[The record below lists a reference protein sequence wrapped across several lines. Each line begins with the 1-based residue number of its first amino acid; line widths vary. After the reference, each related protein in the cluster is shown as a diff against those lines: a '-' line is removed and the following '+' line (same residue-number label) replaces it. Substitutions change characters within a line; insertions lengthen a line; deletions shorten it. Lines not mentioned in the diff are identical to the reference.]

1 MVEPEQVTQL
11 GSFLINIDLFYLM
24 GFAKIIKD
32 LNDEDLEES
41 LKPPAEKIREARAA
55 VRELLREKRKELRD
69 LRAGMKEGRDL
80 SADMDTC
87 EGEIEVLQK
96 ELQSIDEGGHATFVE
111 AKDLIA
117 PKKDVS
123 AKKSKL
129 REEVDELKKEM
140 AHLEARLSLPNLDD
154 DERSKMRT
162 SISSKNDLLKD
173 LENELDA
180 LKNFN
185 HTRFVE
191 AREETKRS
199 SDFEE
204 ALGKLESRIDD
215 LNAEMLEAL
224 EKADES
230 LIEKLMLELNSL
242 KEEKQR
248 LLTPEGDPLLGGP
261 DE

>member
-1 MVEPEQVTQL
+1 M
-11 GSFLINIDLFYLM
+11 
-24 GFAKIIKD
+24 
-32 LNDEDLEES
+32 
-41 LKPPAEKIREARAA
+41 REALHEQR
-55 VRELLREKRKELRD
+55 VKRKELRQ
-69 LRAGMKEGRDL
+69 GMKEGRDL
-80 SADMDTC
+80 SEDMDTC
-87 EGEIEVLQK
+87 LGEIELLQK
-96 ELQSIDEGGHATFVE
+96 ELQAIVEGGHLTFLE

-123 AKKSKL
+123 AKKTKL
-129 REEVDELKKEM
+129 SEEKDELKKEV
-140 AHLEARLSLPNLDD
+140 AHLEDRLSLPNLDD

-173 LENELDA
+173 LENELAA

-199 SDFEE
+199 NEFEE
-204 ALGKLESRIDD
+204 ALGKLESRMED
-215 LNAEMLEAL
+215 LNAEMFEAL
-224 EKADES
+224 EKVDES

-248 LLTPEGDPLLGGP
+248 LLAPEGDPLLGDP

>member
-1 MVEPEQVTQL
+1 M
-11 GSFLINIDLFYLM
+11 
-24 GFAKIIKD
+24 
-32 LNDEDLEES
+32 
-41 LKPPAEKIREARAA
+41 REALHEQR
-55 VRELLREKRKELRD
+55 VKRKELRQ
-69 LRAGMKEGRDL
+69 GMKEGRDL
-80 SADMDTC
+80 SEDMDTC
-87 EGEIEVLQK
+87 LGEIELLQK
-96 ELQSIDEGGHATFVE
+96 ELQAIMEGGHLTFLE

-123 AKKSKL
+123 AKKTKL
-129 REEVDELKKEM
+129 SEEKDELKKEV
-140 AHLEARLSLPNLDD
+140 AHLEDRLSLPNLDD

-199 SDFEE
+199 NDFEE
-204 ALGKLESRIDD
+204 ALGKLESRMED
-215 LNAEMLEAL
+215 LNAEMFEAL
-224 EKADES
+224 EKVDES

-248 LLTPEGDPLLGGP
+248 LLAPEGDPLLGDP

>member
-1 MVEPEQVTQL
+1 M
-11 GSFLINIDLFYLM
+11 
-24 GFAKIIKD
+24 
-32 LNDEDLEES
+32 
-41 LKPPAEKIREARAA
+41 REALHEQR
-55 VRELLREKRKELRD
+55 VKRKELRQ
-69 LRAGMKEGRDL
+69 GMKEGRDL
-80 SADMDTC
+80 SEDMDSC
-87 EGEIEVLQK
+87 LGEIELLQK
-96 ELQSIDEGGHATFVE
+96 ELQAIEEGGHVTFLE

-162 SISSKNDLLKD
+162 SISEKNDLLKD

-242 KEEKQR
+242 KEEKR
-248 LLTPEGDPLLGGP
+248 KLLEPDGDPLLGDP

>member
-1 MVEPEQVTQL
+1 M
-11 GSFLINIDLFYLM
+11 
-24 GFAKIIKD
+24 
-32 LNDEDLEES
+32 
-41 LKPPAEKIREARAA
+41 REALHDQR
-55 VRELLREKRKELRD
+55 VKRKELRQ
-69 LRAGMKEGRDL
+69 GMKEGRDL
-80 SADMDTC
+80 SEDMDSC
-87 EGEIEVLQK
+87 LGEIELLQK
-96 ELQSIDEGGHATFVE
+96 ELQAIEEGGHVTFLE

-154 DERSKMRT
+154 EERSKMRNL
-162 SISSKNDLLKD
+162 ISEKNDLLKD

-248 LLTPEGDPLLGGP
+248 LLAPEGDPLLGDP
-261 DE
+261 AE

>member
-1 MVEPEQVTQL
+1 MTVILTYGILQ
-11 GSFLINIDLFYLM
+11 
-24 GFAKIIKD
+24 IKD
-32 LNDEDLEES
+32 LTEDDQNTEES
-41 LKPPAEKIREARAA
+41 IKPSAEKTREARAA
-55 VRELLREKRKELRD
+55 VREALREHRVKRKELRQ
-69 LRAGMKEGRDL
+69 GMKEGRDL
-80 SADMDTC
+80 SEDMDTC
-87 EGEIEVLQK
+87 LGEIEILHK
-96 ELQSIDEGGHATFVE
+96 ELQAIEEGGHVTFLE

-129 REEVDELKKEM
+129 RQEVDELKKEM

-204 ALGKLESRIDD
+204 ALGKLELRIDD

-248 LLTPEGDPLLGGP
+248 LLTPEGDPLLGDP

>member
-1 MVEPEQVTQL
+1 M
-11 GSFLINIDLFYLM
+11 
-24 GFAKIIKD
+24 
-32 LNDEDLEES
+32 
-41 LKPPAEKIREARAA
+41 REALHEQR
-55 VRELLREKRKELRD
+55 VKRKELRQ
-69 LRAGMKEGRDL
+69 GMKEGRDL
-80 SADMDTC
+80 SEDMDTC
-87 EGEIEVLQK
+87 LGEIELLQK
-96 ELQSIDEGGHATFVE
+96 ELQAIEEGGHVTFLE

-154 DERSKMRT
+154 DELSKMRT

-204 ALGKLESRIDD
+204 ALGKLELRIDD

-248 LLTPEGDPLLGGP
+248 LLTPEGDPLLGDP

>member
-1 MVEPEQVTQL
+1 MVIL
-11 GSFLINIDLFYLM
+11 
-24 GFAKIIKD
+24 KIKA
-32 LNDEDLEES
+32 LNEDDQNTEES
-41 LKPPAEKIREARAA
+41 IKPSAEQIREARAE
-55 VRELLREKRKELRD
+55 VREALHEQRVKRKELRQ
-69 LRAGMKEGRDL
+69 GMKEGRDL
-80 SADMDTC
+80 SEDMDTC
-87 EGEIEVLQK
+87 LGEIELLQK
-96 ELQSIDEGGHATFVE
+96 ELQAIEEGGHVTFLE

-162 SISSKNDLLKD
+162 SISEKNDLLKD

-224 EKADES
+224 EKAEES
-230 LIEKLMLELNSL
+230 LIEKLMFELNSL
-242 KEEKQR
+242 KEEKR
-248 LLTPEGDPLLGGP
+248 KLLEPEGDPLLGDP

>member
-1 MVEPEQVTQL
+1 MR
-11 GSFLINIDLFYLM
+11 
-24 GFAKIIKD
+24 
-32 LNDEDLEES
+32 EDL
-41 LKPPAEKIREARAA
+41 REHR
-55 VRELLREKRKELRD
+55 VKLKELRQ
-69 LRAGMKEGRDL
+69 GMKEGRDL
-80 SADMDTC
+80 SEDMDTC
-87 EGEIEVLQK
+87 LGEIELLQK
-96 ELQSIDEGGHATFVE
+96 ELQAIEEGGHVTFLE

-162 SISSKNDLLKD
+162 SISEKNDLLKD

-248 LLTPEGDPLLGGP
+248 LLTPEGDPLLGDP

>member
-1 MVEPEQVTQL
+1 MVIL
-11 GSFLINIDLFYLM
+11 
-24 GFAKIIKD
+24 KIKA
-32 LNDEDLEES
+32 LNEDDQNTEES
-41 LKPPAEKIREARAA
+41 IKPSAEQIREARAE
-55 VRELLREKRKELRD
+55 VREALHEQRVKRKELRQ
-69 LRAGMKEGRDL
+69 GMKEGRDL
-80 SADMDTC
+80 SEDMDSC
-87 EGEIEVLQK
+87 LGEIELLQK
-96 ELQSIDEGGHATFVE
+96 ELQAIEEGGHVTFLE

-162 SISSKNDLLKD
+162 SISEKNDLLKD

-224 EKADES
+224 EKVDES

-242 KEEKQR
+242 KEEKR
-248 LLTPEGDPLLGGP
+248 KLLEPEGDPLLGDP

>member
-1 MVEPEQVTQL
+1 MTVILTY
-11 GSFLINIDLFYLM
+11 GSLQ
-24 GFAKIIKD
+24 IKA
-32 LNDEDLEES
+32 LNEDDQNTEES
-41 LKPPAEKIREARAA
+41 LKPSAEKTREARVA
-55 VRELLREKRKELRD
+55 VREALREHRVKLKELRQ
-69 LRAGMKEGRDL
+69 GMKEGRDL
-80 SADMDTC
+80 SEDMDTC
-87 EGEIEVLQK
+87 LGEIELLQK
-96 ELQSIDEGGHATFVE
+96 ELQAIEEGGHVTFLE

-129 REEVDELKKEM
+129 REEVDGLKKEM
-140 AHLEARLSLPNLDD
+140 AHLEARLSLLNLDD
-154 DERSKMRT
+154 DERSKMRN
-162 SISSKNDLLKD
+162 SISEKNDLLKD

-224 EKADES
+224 EQADES

-248 LLTPEGDPLLGGP
+248 LLAPEGDPLLGDP

>member
-1 MVEPEQVTQL
+1 MTVILTYGNLKIKALNEDDQNTEENIKPSAEQ
-11 GSFLINIDLFYLM
+11 
-24 GFAKIIKD
+24 
-32 LNDEDLEES
+32 
-41 LKPPAEKIREARAA
+41 IREARAA
-55 VRELLREKRKELRD
+55 VREALHEQRVKRKELRQ
-69 LRAGMKEGRDL
+69 GMKEGRDL
-80 SADMDTC
+80 SEDMDTC
-87 EGEIEVLQK
+87 LGEIELLQK
-96 ELQSIDEGGHATFVE
+96 ELQAIEEGGHVTFLE

-129 REEVDELKKEM
+129 REEVDGLKKEM

-204 ALGKLESRIDD
+204 ALGKLELRIDD

-248 LLTPEGDPLLGGP
+248 LLAPEGDPLLGDP

>member
-1 MVEPEQVTQL
+1 M
-11 GSFLINIDLFYLM
+11 
-24 GFAKIIKD
+24 
-32 LNDEDLEES
+32 
-41 LKPPAEKIREARAA
+41 REALHEQR
-55 VRELLREKRKELRD
+55 VKRKELRQ
-69 LRAGMKEGRDL
+69 GMKEGRDL
-80 SADMDTC
+80 SEDMDTC
-87 EGEIEVLQK
+87 LGEIELLQK
-96 ELQSIDEGGHATFVE
+96 ELQAIVEGGHLTFLE

-123 AKKSKL
+123 AKKTKL
-129 REEVDELKKEM
+129 SEEKDELKKEV
-140 AHLEARLSLPNLDD
+140 AHLEDRLSLPNLDD

-173 LENELDA
+173 LENELAA

-199 SDFEE
+199 NDFEE
-204 ALGKLESRIDD
+204 ALGKLESRMED
-215 LNAEMLEAL
+215 LNAEMFEAL
-224 EKADES
+224 EKVDES

-248 LLTPEGDPLLGGP
+248 LLAPEGDPLLGDP

>member
-1 MVEPEQVTQL
+1 
-11 GSFLINIDLFYLM
+11 
-24 GFAKIIKD
+24 
-32 LNDEDLEES
+32 
-41 LKPPAEKIREARAA
+41 
-55 VRELLREKRKELRD
+55 
-69 LRAGMKEGRDL
+69 MKEGRDL
-80 SADMDTC
+80 SEDMDTC
-87 EGEIEVLQK
+87 LGEIELLQK
-96 ELQSIDEGGHATFVE
+96 ELQAIVEGGHLTFLE

-123 AKKSKL
+123 AKKTKL
-129 REEVDELKKEM
+129 SEEKDELKKEV
-140 AHLEARLSLPNLDD
+140 AHLEDRLSLPNLDD

-199 SDFEE
+199 NEFEE
-204 ALGKLESRIDD
+204 ALGKLESRMED
-215 LNAEMLEAL
+215 LNAEMFEAL
-224 EKADES
+224 EKVDES

-248 LLTPEGDPLLGGP
+248 LLAPEGDPLLGDP

>member
-1 MVEPEQVTQL
+1 MTVILTYGILQ
-11 GSFLINIDLFYLM
+11 
-24 GFAKIIKD
+24 IKD
-32 LNDEDLEES
+32 LTEDDQNTEES
-41 LKPPAEKIREARAA
+41 IKPSAEKTREARAA
-55 VRELLREKRKELRD
+55 VREALREHRVKRKELRQ
-69 LRAGMKEGRDL
+69 GMKEGRDL
-80 SADMDTC
+80 SEDMDTC
-87 EGEIEVLQK
+87 LGEIELLQK
-96 ELQSIDEGGHATFVE
+96 ELQAIEEGGHVTFLE

-129 REEVDELKKEM
+129 RQEVDELKKEM

-204 ALGKLESRIDD
+204 ALGKLELRIDD

-248 LLTPEGDPLLGGP
+248 LLTPEGDPLLGDP

>member
-1 MVEPEQVTQL
+1 M
-11 GSFLINIDLFYLM
+11 
-24 GFAKIIKD
+24 
-32 LNDEDLEES
+32 
-41 LKPPAEKIREARAA
+41 REALHEQR
-55 VRELLREKRKELRD
+55 VKRKELRQ
-69 LRAGMKEGRDL
+69 GMKEGSDL
-80 SADMDTC
+80 SEDMDTC
-87 EGEIEVLQK
+87 LGEIELLQK
-96 ELQSIDEGGHATFVE
+96 ELQAIEEGGHVTFLE

-129 REEVDELKKEM
+129 REEVDGLKKEM

-162 SISSKNDLLKD
+162 SISEKNDLLKD

-248 LLTPEGDPLLGGP
+248 LLTPEGDPLLGDP

>member
-1 MVEPEQVTQL
+1 MNEDDQNTEEIIRPSAEQ
-11 GSFLINIDLFYLM
+11 
-24 GFAKIIKD
+24 
-32 LNDEDLEES
+32 
-41 LKPPAEKIREARAA
+41 IREARAA
-55 VRELLREKRKELRD
+55 VREALHEQRVKRKELRQ
-69 LRAGMKEGRDL
+69 GMKEGRDL
-80 SADMDTC
+80 SEDMDTC
-87 EGEIEVLQK
+87 IGEIELLQK
-96 ELQSIDEGGHATFVE
+96 ELQAIVEGGHLTFLE

-123 AKKSKL
+123 AKKTKL
-129 REEVDELKKEM
+129 SEEKDELKKEV
-140 AHLEARLSLPNLDD
+140 AHLEDRLSLPNLDD

-173 LENELDA
+173 LENELAA

-199 SDFEE
+199 NEFEE
-204 ALGKLESRIDD
+204 ALGKLESRMED
-215 LNAEMLEAL
+215 LNAEMFEAL
-224 EKADES
+224 EKVDES

-248 LLTPEGDPLLGGP
+248 LLAPEGDPLLGDP

>member
-1 MVEPEQVTQL
+1 M
-11 GSFLINIDLFYLM
+11 
-24 GFAKIIKD
+24 
-32 LNDEDLEES
+32 
-41 LKPPAEKIREARAA
+41 REALHEQR
-55 VRELLREKRKELRD
+55 VKRKELRQ
-69 LRAGMKEGRDL
+69 GMKEGRDL
-80 SADMDTC
+80 SEDMDTC
-87 EGEIEVLQK
+87 LGEIELLQK
-96 ELQSIDEGGHATFVE
+96 ELQAIEEGGHVTFLE

-129 REEVDELKKEM
+129 REEVDGLKKEM

-154 DERSKMRT
+154 EERSKMRT
-162 SISSKNDLLKD
+162 SISEKNDLLKD

-248 LLTPEGDPLLGGP
+248 LLAPEGDPLLGDP

>member
-1 MVEPEQVTQL
+1 M
-11 GSFLINIDLFYLM
+11 
-24 GFAKIIKD
+24 
-32 LNDEDLEES
+32 
-41 LKPPAEKIREARAA
+41 REALHEQR
-55 VRELLREKRKELRD
+55 VKRKELRQ
-69 LRAGMKEGRDL
+69 GMKEGRDL
-80 SADMDTC
+80 SEDMDTC
-87 EGEIEVLQK
+87 LGEIELLQK
-96 ELQSIDEGGHATFVE
+96 ELQAIEEGGHDTFLE

-129 REEVDELKKEM
+129 REEVDGLKKEM

-162 SISSKNDLLKD
+162 SISEKNDLLKD

-248 LLTPEGDPLLGGP
+248 LLAPEGDPLLGDP
-261 DE
+261 NE

>member
-1 MVEPEQVTQL
+1 V
-11 GSFLINIDLFYLM
+11 
-24 GFAKIIKD
+24 
-32 LNDEDLEES
+32 
-41 LKPPAEKIREARAA
+41 REALHEQR
-55 VRELLREKRKELRD
+55 VKRKELRQ
-69 LRAGMKEGRDL
+69 GMKEGRDL
-80 SADMDTC
+80 SEDMDTC
-87 EGEIEVLQK
+87 LGEIELLQK
-96 ELQSIDEGGHATFVE
+96 ELQAIEEGGHVTFLE

-129 REEVDELKKEM
+129 REEVDGLKKEM

-162 SISSKNDLLKD
+162 SISEKNDLLKD

-248 LLTPEGDPLLGGP
+248 LLAPEGDPLLGDP